1 MLHLFLHEKEW
12 AMMKF
17 RAASSVLAMA
27 AAMFVTAAM
36 AQGQDP
42 IKIGVVGPNSGP
54 YTIIGEEVRN
64 GFDLYLSEIGGAAG
78 GRQLEL
84 IYEDTQAKPDVGL
97 TKVKKLVEKDGVS
110 FVGGVVSS
118 SVAYALRDYIVSQK
132 IPLIV
137 TVASADGLTQQGA
150 APNIFRSN
158 SSGSQVSHPL
168 GQWLYE
174 KGGYRKLVMIAP
186 NYAMGYEQT
195 GGFARTFVEAGGKIV
210 KTLYPPMGSPDF
222 GPFLTSFDASSA
234 DAVGAVFAGSDAI
247 KFVKQYSEYGL
258 KGKLPLVSTIL
269 LTDDLILQQ
278 EGDAALGITSASH
291 YSSAL
296 DSAANKKFVDAYRA
310 KYNRDPTLYSEA
322 SYVGA
327 RVIADAVTTLKG
339 NISNFDQLIAAMK
352 KVTFEAPRGQFRFDE
367 YNSPIH
373 KVYIFNV
380 EKVNGKLVN
389 KPIAEFE
396 NVSQFWKW
404 SPKDYMAMPN
414 YSAAANSWV
423 K

>member
-1 MLHLFLHEKEW
+1 
-12 AMMKF
+12 MKKARTMAF
-17 RAASSVLAMA
+17 AAL
-27 AAMFVTAAM
+27 AAMLSAGWPQI
-36 AQGQDP
+36 AQSQDS
-42 IKIGVVGPNSGP
+42 IKIGVVGPGSGP

-64 GFDLYLSEIGGAAG
+64 GFELYLSEIGGQTAG
-78 GRQLEL
+78 RKLEM

-97 TKVKKLVEKDGVS
+97 TKVKKLVEKDGVA
-110 FVGGVVSS
+110 FLGGVVSS
-118 SVAYALRDYIVSQK
+118 SVAYALRDYVVAQK
-132 IPLIV
+132 RPLIV

-150 APNIFRSN
+150 APNIFRTN

-174 KGGYRKLVMIAP
+174 KGGFRRLIMIAP

-210 KTLYPPMGSPDF
+210 KTLYPPMGAPDF
-222 GPFLTSFDASSA
+222 SPFLTSFDASSA

-258 KGKLPLVSTIL
+258 KKATPLVGTIL

-278 EGDAALGITSASH
+278 QGDAALGIISASH

-296 DSAANKKFVDAYRA
+296 DSAANKKFVEAYRN
-310 KYNRDPTLYSEA
+310 KYKRDPTLYSEA

-327 RVIADAVTTLKG
+327 RVIAEAIIALKG
-339 NISNFDQLIAAMK
+339 DISNPDQLNAALK
-352 KVTFEAPRGQFRFDE
+352 KVSFEAPRGRFRFDDF
-367 YNSPIH
+367 NSPIH
-373 KVYIFNV
+373 DVYVFKV
-380 EKVNGKLVN
+380 EKINGKLVN
-389 KPIAEFE
+389 KPIATYE

-404 SPKDYMAMPN
+404 TPKEYMAMPN
-414 YSAAANSWV
+414 YSDAANSWV

>member
-1 MLHLFLHEKEW
+1 M
-12 AMMKF
+12 
-17 RAASSVLAMA
+17 
-27 AAMFVTAAM
+27 
-36 AQGQDP
+36 
-42 IKIGVVGPNSGP
+42 
-54 YTIIGEEVRN
+54 
-64 GFDLYLSEIGGAAG
+64 
-78 GRQLEL
+78 

-132 IPLIV
+132 IPLVI
-137 TVASADGLTQQGA
+137 TVASADGLTQRGA

-158 SSGSQVSHPL
+158 SSGSQTSHPL

-174 KGGYRKLVMIAP
+174 KGGYRKLVLIAP

-210 KTLYPPMGSPDF
+210 AALYPPMGAPDF
-222 GPFLTSFDASSA
+222 GPFLTSFDTSLA

-278 EGDAALGITSASH
+278 EADAALGITSASH

-296 DSAANKKFVDAYRA
+296 EFAANRSSS
-310 KYNRDPTLYSEA
+310 R
-322 SYVGA
+322 
-327 RVIADAVTTLKG
+327 
-339 NISNFDQLIAAMK
+339 
-352 KVTFEAPRGQFRFDE
+352 
-367 YNSPIH
+367 
-373 KVYIFNV
+373 
-380 EKVNGKLVN
+380 
-389 KPIAEFE
+389 PIAPSTTVIPLFIRKALMS
-396 NVSQFWKW
+396 VL
-404 SPKDYMAMPN
+404 A
-414 YSAAANSWV
+414 
-423 K
+423 

>member
-1 MLHLFLHEKEW
+1 
-12 AMMKF
+12 MKF
-17 RAASSVLAMA
+17 SAVRFAVAMTVTLFGMA
-27 AAMFVTAAM
+27 AV
-36 AQGQDP
+36 AQAQDT
-42 IKIGVVGPNSGP
+42 IKIGIIGPNSGP

-64 GFDLYLSEIGGAAG
+64 GFDLYLSEIGYTAG
-78 GRQLEL
+78 NRKLEL

-132 IPLIV
+132 VPLVI
-137 TVASADGLTQQGA
+137 TVASADGLTQKGA

-174 KGGYRKLVMIAP
+174 KGGYRKLVIVAP
-186 NYAMGYEQT
+186 SYAMGYEQT

-222 GPFLTSFDASSA
+222 GPFLTSFDTSSA

-278 EGDAALGITSASH
+278 EGDAALDIISASH

-296 DSAANKKFVDAYRA
+296 HSAANEKFVEAYRA

-327 RVIADAVTTLKG
+327 RVIVEAVNALKG
-339 NISNFDQLIAAMK
+339 NISDFDQLTAAMK
-352 KVTFEAPRGQFRFDE
+352 KVQFEAPRGQFRFDE

-373 KVYIFNV
+373 NVDIFRV
-380 EKVNGKLVN
+380 EKVSGKLVN
-389 KPIAEFE
+389 KPVAEFKD
-396 NVSQFWKW
+396 VSQFWKW
-404 SPKDYMAMPN
+404 SPKEYMAMPN
-414 YSAAANSWV
+414 YSEMANSWV